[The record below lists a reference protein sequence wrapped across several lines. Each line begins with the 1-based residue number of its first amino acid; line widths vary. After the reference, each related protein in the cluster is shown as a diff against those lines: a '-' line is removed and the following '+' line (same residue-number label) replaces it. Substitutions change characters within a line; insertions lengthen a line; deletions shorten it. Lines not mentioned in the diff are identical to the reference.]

1 MLTGQHLGR
10 YEIRSII
17 GKGGMGEVYSAH
29 DSELDRNVA
38 IKILPSEFTTDP
50 DRKVRFR
57 QEARA
62 VSALNHPNIITI
74 YEIGED
80 EHGSFLATEFV
91 DGRTLREV
99 LQNESLNL
107 SRSLRIIKQIANALV
122 AAHAAGIVHRDIK
135 PENIML
141 RRDSIVKVLDFGLAK
156 QNENIFRDDSSGNN
170 ITDPGM
176 VLGSARYMSPEQS
189 RGLEVDARTDI
200 WSLGVVLY
208 ELVTGK
214 VPFDGNTAAD
224 TLAAVIYEE
233 HEPIWRFLP
242 NAPLELQRIVRKALQ
257 KDREERY
264 QSVKDFALD
273 IRDLLHELEHTDSG
287 KRSAHTSTQP
297 NFSENPTI
305 IRRADGSVFTS
316 DQNPAFA
323 SNPNAGRRLGKLRSP
338 LLGLAV
344 LAGVVVLLFAGAGVY
359 EEFSSQAPLAVGA
372 FARPQISRIN
382 TDGRVSMPSISPD
395 GKYVAYVAGEFGS
408 RNLVVRQIATDSVVS
423 VVPPTN
429 LNFTSLTF
437 SPTGDYIYYC
447 LSSTNSAVKTLYRV
461 PALGGAAK
469 KLVEDVDS
477 GVTFSPDG
485 KQFAFIRHRPET
497 NDDVV
502 FVVNSESLAG
512 EPLLISKDA
521 GYDFFSMRLAWSPDG
536 QKILLGAGRRQGGF
550 VSSTHLAE
558 INVSERTMKA
568 LKTRDFYAVTSVA
581 WFSDGSGFL
590 FTARETQNS
599 QLQIW
604 RSTYP
609 EPAVEQVTSDFND
622 YTEASVTADGRAL
635 VTLKADTVSS
645 IWKYSP
651 TTKSMTQFGS
661 DSRNMHGAHGL
672 VQTADGSVIYTHNE
686 GKETDLWIVDREGKN
701 ARPLLAEPGYAV
713 SPVVTPDGRHLIYNL
728 QKDKSSR
735 IWKTDPDGTNAVALT
750 EENANFADFSPQ
762 VTPDGRFIVFQRML
776 VDADRSVLAR
786 IPIDGGAVE
795 TVFESEGLSIYQPR
809 VSPDGKRIAFM
820 TFDIRSFQKKLLIAA
835 VIDNKFGSIEREI
848 ENNLINQYLWSPD
861 SRSLTISTNR
871 AGAQNL
877 WRQPIDG
884 SPAKPLT
891 DFNSGKIMNYAW
903 TSDGRELLI
912 SRGNTNNDLIIIRDG
927 SREDSPAT
935 ATYPANR
942 RRTAFEIVAGVFDR
956 FRY

>member
-1 MLTGQHLGR
+1 
-10 YEIRSII
+10 
-17 GKGGMGEVYSAH
+17 MGEVYSAH
-29 DSELDRNVA
+29 DSELGRNVA
-38 IKILPSEFTTDP
+38 IKILPTEFTTDP

-57 QEARA
+57 QEARV

-99 LQNESLNL
+99 IRNESLTL
-107 SRSLRIIKQIANALV
+107 LRSLRIVEQTANALV

-156 QNENIFRDDSSGNN
+156 QSENLFRDDSSGSN

-176 VLGSARYMSPEQS
+176 VMGSARYMSPEQS

-214 VPFDGNTAAD
+214 VPFAGNTAAD

-242 NAPLELQRIVRKALQ
+242 NAPLELQRIIRKALQ
-257 KDREERY
+257 KDRDERY

-273 IRDLLHELEHTDSG
+273 IRDLLHELEHTDSD
-287 KRSAHTSTQP
+287 KRSVHTSGQP

-305 IRRADGSVFTS
+305 IRRADGSIYTS
-316 DQNPAFA
+316 DQSRAFA
-323 SNPNAGRRLGKLRSP
+323 SDPHVGRRSSNLKRTLVTT
-338 LLGLAV
+338 AV
-344 LAGVVVLLFAGAGVY
+344 LVGALLLLMAGAGVY
-359 EEFSSQAPLAVGA
+359 EKFSSQSPLAVGA

-382 TDGRVSMPSISPD
+382 TDGRVLMPSLSPD

-408 RNLVVRQIATDSVVS
+408 RSLVVRQIATDSVVS

-429 LNFTSLTF
+429 VNFTSLTF
-437 SPTGDYIYYC
+437 SPTGDYIYYS
-447 LSSTNSAVKTLYRV
+447 LGNTNSAVSTLYRV
-461 PALGGAAK
+461 PTLGGSAK

-477 GVTFSPDG
+477 SVTFSPDG
-485 KQFAFIRHRPET
+485 NQFAFIRHRPET

-502 FVVNSESLAG
+502 FVANSDTLAA
-512 EPLLISKDA
+512 EPLLTSKAA

-536 QKILLGAGRRQGGF
+536 RKILLGAGRRHGGLI
-550 VSSTHLAE
+550 SSTDLAE
-558 INVSERTMKA
+558 VDVNE
-568 LKTRDFYAVTSVA
+568 KTVKPLNRREFYAVTNVA

-599 QLQIW
+599 PVQIW
-604 RSTYP
+604 RATYP
-609 EPAVEQVTSDFND
+609 DTAIEQVTSDFND
-622 YTEASVTADGRAL
+622 YTEASVAADGRML

-645 IWKYSP
+645 LWKYSP
-651 TTKSMTQFGS
+651 ARKTITQFVS
-661 DSRNMHGAHGL
+661 DSRNMLGYHGL
-672 VQTADGSVIYTHNE
+672 MQTADGSVIYTQNE
-686 GKETDLWIVDREGKN
+686 GKETDLWIVDSEGRN
-701 ARPLLAEPGYAV
+701 ARALLAEPGYAV
-713 SPVVTPDGRHLIYNL
+713 SPVVTPGGRHLIYNL

-735 IWKTDPDGTNAVALT
+735 IWKANPDGTNAVALT
-750 EENANFADFSPQ
+750 EENPNVADFSPQ
-762 VTPDGRFIVFQRML
+762 VTPDGKFIVFQRML
-776 VDADRSVLAR
+776 VDGDRFVLMR
-786 IPIDGGAVE
+786 MPIDGGEAE
-795 TVFESEGLSIYQPR
+795 TFFESEGLSIYQPR
-809 VSPDGKRIAFM
+809 ISQDGKRIAFM
-820 TFDIRSFQKKLLIAA
+820 AFDIRSFQKKLMIAT
-835 VIDNKFGSIEREI
+835 VVDNKFGAIEREI

-861 SRSLTISTNR
+861 GRSLTISTNR

-884 SPAKPLT
+884 SPAKPIT
-891 DFNSGKIMNYAW
+891 DFKSGKIMNYAW
-903 TSDGRELLI
+903 ATDGRELLI
-912 SRGNTNNDLIIIRDG
+912 ARGNTNNDLILIRDG
-927 SREDSPAT
+927 DKSITSAT
-935 ATYPANR
+935 ASYPARR
-942 RRTAFEIVAGVFDR
+942 RRTTFEIFGGVFDNLR
-956 FRY
+956 

>member
-29 DSELDRNVA
+29 DAELDRNVA

-57 QEARA
+57 QEARV

-99 LQNESLNL
+99 IRNESLTL
-107 SRSLRIIKQIANALV
+107 LRSLRIVEQTANALV

-156 QNENIFRDDSSGNN
+156 QSENLFQENSSGNN

-176 VLGSARYMSPEQS
+176 VLGSARYMSPEQA
-189 RGLEVDARTDI
+189 RGLAVDNRTDI

-242 NAPLELQRIVRKALQ
+242 DASLELQRIIRKALQ
-257 KDREERY
+257 KDRDERY

-287 KRSAHTSTQP
+287 KRSIHTSGQP

-305 IRRADGSVFTS
+305 IRRADGSIYAS
-316 DQNPAFA
+316 DQSRAVE
-323 SNPNAGRRLGKLRSP
+323 SNPRLGRRSSGLRKTF
-338 LLGLAV
+338 LAV
-344 LAGVVVLLFAGAGVY
+344 ALLISVIVLLFAGAGVY
-359 EEFSSQAPLAVGA
+359 ENFSSAQPLAVGA
-372 FARPQISRIN
+372 FGRPQISRIN
-382 TDGRVSMPSISPD
+382 TDGRVLMPSISPD

-408 RNLVVRQIATDSVVS
+408 RSLVVRQIATDSVVQ
-423 VVPPTN
+423 VVAPTN

-437 SPTGDYIYYC
+437 SPTGDYIYYG
-447 LSSTNSAVKTLYRV
+447 LSSMNSAANTLYRV
-461 PALGGAAK
+461 PTLGGAAK
-469 KLVEDVDS
+469 KLVDDVDS
-477 GVTFSPDG
+477 SVTFSPDD

-502 FVVNSESLAG
+502 FIVDSETLAV
-512 EPLLISKDA
+512 EPLLTSKDA
-521 GYDFFSMRLAWSPDG
+521 DFDFFSMRLAWSPDG
-536 QKILLGAGRRQGGF
+536 RKILLGAGRRQGGF
-550 VSSTHLAE
+550 VSSTDLAE
-558 INVSERTMKA
+558 IDINE
-568 LKTRDFYAVTSVA
+568 KTVKPLNTREFYAVTNVA

-599 QLQIW
+599 PVQIW
-604 RSTYP
+604 RATYP
-609 EPAVEQVTSDFND
+609 NAVIEQVTSDFND
-622 YTEASVTADGRAL
+622 YTEASVAADGRML
-635 VTLKADTVSS
+635 VALKADTVSS
-645 IWKYSP
+645 LWKYSP
-651 TTKSMTQFGS
+651 TTKSLTQFVS
-661 DSRNMHGAHGL
+661 DSRNLLGYQGL
-672 VQTADGSVIYTHNE
+672 LQLADGNVIYSQNE

-701 ARPLLAEPGYAV
+701 ARALLAEPGYTV

-735 IWKTDPDGTNAVALT
+735 IWKANLDGTNAVALT
-750 EENANFADFSPQ
+750 EENPNFADFSPQ
-762 VTPDGRFIVFQRML
+762 VTPDGKFIVFQRML
-776 VDADRSVLAR
+776 VNADHFVLMR
-786 IPIDGGAVE
+786 MPVEGGEAE
-795 TVFESEGLSIYQPR
+795 AFFESEGLSIYQPR
-809 VSPDGKRIAFM
+809 ISPDGKRVAFM
-820 TFDIRSFQKKLLIAA
+820 TFDIRSFQKKLMIATI
-835 VIDNKFGSIEREI
+835 VDNKFAAIEREI

-871 AGAQNL
+871 AGTQNL

-884 SPAKPLT
+884 SAAKPIT
-891 DFNSGKIMNYAW
+891 DFKSGKIMNYAW

-912 SRGNTNNDLIIIRDG
+912 ARGNTNNDLILIRDG
-927 SREDSPAT
+927 DKSVTSAT
-935 ATYPANR
+935 ASYPANR
-942 RRTAFEIVAGVFDR
+942 RRTTFEIFAGVFDSLR
-956 FRY
+956 

>member
-29 DSELDRNVA
+29 DSELGRNVA

-57 QEARA
+57 QEARV

-80 EHGSFLATEFV
+80 EHGSFLATEFI

-99 LQNESLNL
+99 LQNESLTL
-107 SRSLRIIKQIANALV
+107 LRSLRIVEQTANALV

-156 QNENIFRDDSSGNN
+156 PSENILHEDSSGNN

-176 VLGSARYMSPEQS
+176 VLGSARYMSPEQA
-189 RGLEVDARTDI
+189 RGLEVDSRTDI

-214 VPFDGNTAAD
+214 VPFNGNTAAD

-233 HEPIWRFLP
+233 HEPVWRFLP
-242 NAPLELQRIVRKALQ
+242 NAPVELQRIIRKALQ
-257 KDREERY
+257 KDPDERY

-273 IRDLLHELEHTDSG
+273 IRDLLYEIEHSDSG
-287 KRSAHTSTQP
+287 KRSVHTSVEP
-297 NFSENPTI
+297 NFSENPTMM
-305 IRRADGSVFTS
+305 RRADGSTYTS
-316 DQNPAFA
+316 DKSRVFA
-323 SNPNAGRRLGKLRSP
+323 SGPQVGRRSGKLRKTF
-338 LLGLAV
+338 LAV
-344 LAGVVVLLFAGAGVY
+344 GVLVVAFVLLFAGASVY
-359 EEFSSQAPLAVGA
+359 ENFSSQPPMAAGA

-382 TDGRVSMPSISPD
+382 TDGRVLMPSISPD

-408 RNLVVRQIATDSVVS
+408 RSLAVRQIATDSVVS

-437 SPTGDYIYYC
+437 SPTGDYIYYA
-447 LSSTNSAVKTLYRV
+447 LGTTNSAVSTLYRV
-461 PALGGAAK
+461 PTLGGAAK

-477 GVTFSPDG
+477 SVTFSPDD

-502 FVVNSESLAG
+502 FVVNAETLTP
-512 EPLLISKDA
+512 EPLLTSKDA
-521 GYDFFSMRLAWSPDG
+521 GYDFFAMRPAWSPDG

-550 VSSTHLAE
+550 VSSTDLAE
-558 INVSERTMKA
+558 IDVRERTVRP
-568 LKTRDFYAVTSVA
+568 LNTREFYSVTNVA

-590 FTARETQNS
+590 FTARETQDS
-599 QLQIW
+599 PAQIW
-604 RSTYP
+604 RATYP
-609 EPAVEQVTSDFND
+609 DAVIEQVTSDFND
-622 YTEASVTADGRAL
+622 YTEASVATNGRML

-645 IWKYSP
+645 LWKYSP
-651 TTKSMTQFGS
+651 ATKSMTQFVPE
-661 DSRNMHGAHGL
+661 SRNMHGYRGL

-686 GKETDLWIVDREGKN
+686 GKEADLWVVDRDGKN
-701 ARPLLAEPGYAV
+701 ARALLTGAGNAFA
-713 SPVVTPDGRHLIYNL
+713 PVVTPDGKHLVFNL

-735 IWKTDPDGTNAVALT
+735 IFMVDADGKNELALT
-750 EENANFADFSPQ
+750 DETPDHADFSPQ
-762 VTPDGRFIVFQRML
+762 VTPDGKFVIFERMQGN
-776 VDADRSVLAR
+776 ADRDVLMR
-786 IPIDGGAVE
+786 IPIGGGEAE
-795 TVFESEGLSIYQPR
+795 TFFESEGLSIYQPR
-809 VSPDGKRIAFM
+809 ISADGKRIAFM
-820 TFDIRSFQKKLLIAA
+820 TFDLHSFQKKLVIAT
-835 VIDNKFGSIEREI
+835 VVDNKLAATEREI

-871 AGAQNL
+871 GGAQNL

-884 SPAKPLT
+884 SAAKQIT
-891 DFNSGKIMNYAW
+891 DFTSGKIVNYTW
-903 TSDGRELLI
+903 TNDGRELLI
-912 SRGNTNNDLIIIRDG
+912 ARGNTNNDLILIRDADKSG
-927 SREDSPAT
+927 TSTTASFPAGQ
-935 ATYPANR
+935 
-942 RRTAFEIVAGVFDR
+942 RRTVFEVFSQLVYT
-956 FRY
+956 FH